1 MLRGGLLLGFGNISL
16 ALLGLVRNAFIA
28 RMISV
33 QDFGIGSSF
42 IITLIVLKALSDL
55 GLYRLIIQAPDG
67 DEPRVMSTLH
77 AVHACRGLIGAVT
90 LFLAG
95 GTVARYFGVPEATW
109 AYRSLGILVLL
120 EGCVHFDI
128 YRLQRKLIF
137 LPGVAADGGG
147 LLISIVAVA
156 PFVAIFHDYRA
167 VLFIV
172 ITHQFSFV
180 VMSHLFAR
188 RPYRFA
194 WDREIVRRVFSFGG
208 PLLIASLLIII
219 TSNAN
224 RVIVG
229 GMIGLTVLAWFGMAT
244 SLTMMASDFANKSLT
259 SFFMPLLSN
268 AQNEPATFRKLHVLT
283 MQSGMLIGIGSTI
296 GVALFGP
303 LLVNILYGQRYA
315 DALTVI
321 VWLAVMYGLRS
332 AAGAAST
339 IAISGANTKDSAGRQ
354 RHAPAHRAG
363 DVDRCGERVRRAGGG
378 RALDTWRSFV
388 SRRVGAALAALA
400 GPAACRIE
408 PYGAA
413 KLCNAYS
420 DSHDI
425 FVPPVGHGVPRL
437 PCCSIPVTRR
447 CDCVSGSEHG
457 AAQAVRVVH
466 GPGYQLIQKR
476 APRGEI
482 SSLGWIDL
490 RNEGG
495 YGWLSWKG
503 LHGGRPAGA
512 RSSPRVEVPEQ
523 PVRAVHRA

>member
-339 IAISGANTKDSAGRQ
+339 IAISGANTKIPLVANVMRLLIVPVMWIAVVNGFGVPAVVALSILGEALSLAVSALLLRLW
-354 RHAPAHRAG
+354 
-363 DVDRCGERVRRAGGG
+363 
-378 RALDTWRSFV
+378 LD
-388 SRRVGAALAALA
+388 LPLA
-400 GPAACRIE
+400 GLSLTALPSFATLILIATI
-408 PYGAA
+408 
-413 KLCNAYS
+413 YS
-420 DSHDI
+420 SHLS
-425 FVPPVGHGVPRL
+425 GTASHGYLV
-437 PCCSIPVTRR
+437 
-447 CDCVSGSEHG
+447 
-457 AAQAVRVVH
+457 AQ
-466 GPGYQLIQKR
+466 YL
-476 APRGEI
+476 
-482 SSLGWIDL
+482 LL
-490 RNEGG
+490 
-495 YGWLSWKG
+495 
-503 LHGGRPAGA
+503 AGA
-512 RSSPRVEVPEQ
+512 IVLVVLNMAPLRRFVLSMGRDIS
-523 PVRAVHRA
+523 